1 MYKTGKEIKLTREMF
16 PSVSARDF
24 LPEGTARKAKVCFK
38 SDGHASVCD
47 AIITNCDQG
56 GLVWYISTPESIA
69 DVVKRFL
76 SWNLDICRSSSLLI
90 QRDSWPTWYHGNTFS
105 LLRWTD
111 GTCGY
116 SLSVTFTEKPVKP
129 ERLSGVATLFNTAYP
144 DVKNE
149 IGSEL
154 ELEATTPEL
163 ANFTEGSLSKKV
175 KKIAG
180 LAIVDEIG
188 RDISVRGHG
197 PEIRFSHPSLGKWRK
212 DAIERVISAMK
223 EIGFSAGR
231 SAGQHVHVSHP
242 KIKVAIYKSRNDIT
256 GMNEFLQPISCR
268 QVNPRYGIG
277 NNIMRDQF
285 DCFKTLEIRV
295 WESTTNADLF
305 KKRLRFSNSLVKS
318 LIRRGVDYKNIW
330 TKMSKTMGED
340 YVDMLFI
347 DNPHQIG
354 MSVNNVMSRLPSSLK
369 DYAREKYGWN
379 ESQQ

>member
-1 MYKTGKEIKLTREMF
+1 MYKTGKEIKLTREF
-16 PSVSARDF
+16 YESTCGCDF
-24 LPEGTARKAKVCFK
+24 LPVGTVRKAKICFK
-38 SDGHASVCD
+38 TYGCATMRD
-47 AIITNCDQG
+47 AVVANYGTG
-56 GLVWYISTPESIA
+56 SLLWYILRTASTD
-69 DVVKRFL
+69 DVANTFL
-76 SWNLDICRSSSLLI
+76 RWNFVRCGSSSLLI
-90 QRDSWPTWYHGNTFS
+90 QSDDGNNWMYGYTRE
-105 LLRWTD
+105 LLQWLN
-111 GTCGY
+111 GCGDF
-116 SLSVTFTEKPVKP
+116 LSVTFTERPVRP
-129 ERLSGVATLFNTAYP
+129 DRLSGVKTLFNTDYP
-144 DVKNE
+144 DIKNE
-149 IGSEL
+149 VGSEL

-163 ANFTEGSLSKKV
+163 SNFMEGPLSKKV
-175 KKIAG
+175 KKISK
-180 LAIVDEIG
+180 LTLVDNIG
-188 RDISVRGHG
+188 RDCSVRGYG

-242 KIKVAIYKSRNDIT
+242 KIKAAIYKSSNDIT

-268 QVNPRYGIG
+268 QANPQYGLG

-285 DCFKTLEIRV
+285 YDFKTLEIRV

-305 KKRLRFSNSLVKS
+305 KKRLRFSNALVKS

-347 DNPHQIG
+347 DNPHQVG
-354 MSVNNVMSRLPSSLK
+354 MSMNEVMSRLPGSLK